1 MFRYNRKVRTNDFE
15 VLQDNDIVLT
25 TYGTLIDD
33 DHKKQKCSVVDR
45 FVTTSMGQRWVGNK

>member
-25 TYGTLIDD
+25 TYGTLVDD
-33 DHKKQKCSVVDR
+33 DHKKQKCSVGDR